1 MGKVLVS
8 GWVIDI
14 AIEFMVDISYYDM
27 IYIYIYLGTQMN
39 VFF

>member
-14 AIEFMVDISYYDM
+14 AIGFMVDISYYDM
-27 IYIYIYLGTQMN
+27 IYIYT
-39 VFF
+39 